1 LDLVSAPEAKQ
12 RRTYGSGSL
21 LVHTGADGQEVWYG
35 RWYVGKKHLSRRI
48 GPKRRRGTGKGLTQT
63 EADAELRRMML
74 SERAPRRGSTLP
86 LAAAAEQM
94 LRHLEANGRAP
105 TTIGNYRAILHA
117 HLLPRF
123 GETELDSLRQD
134 QVEAFATDL
143 LRKGL
148 SARTRA
154 SALKLLS
161 QILTFAQRRGWCQEN
176 VCALVPRPRVRPSTD
191 IRFLDRMELAA
202 FLGAIDISAEPFGRI
217 DRALFLTAAMTG
229 MRQGELLALRWR
241 DVDWEAK
248 RVRVRRNYVRGDI
261 GKPKS
266 KSGERSV
273 PMASRVV
280 NEMRSLRGHS
290 SFLKDDDL
298 VFAHP
303 ETGSFLPL
311 SPMRQ
316 RFKSAL
322 KAAGVRDIRFHDL
335 RHTFGTR
342 MAASPNVSMRD
353 LQEWLGHRDYRTTL
367 IYADY
372 EPRDGESDL
381 VDEAF
386 S

>member
-1 LDLVSAPEAKQ
+1 MSAATNKP
-12 RRTYGSGSL
+12 RRAYGSGSL
-21 LVHTGADGQEVWYG
+21 VIHTCADGQEVWYG
-35 RWYVGKKHLSRRI
+35 RWYAGNDKRASRRI
-48 GPKRRRGTGKGLTQT
+48 GPKRRRGTGKGLTRT

-74 SERAPRRGSTLP
+74 SERAPRPGSPLP

-94 LRHLEANGRAP
+94 LRHLEESGRAP
-105 TTIGNYRAILHA
+105 STLGAYRAILHA

-123 GETELDSLRQD
+123 GETEIDSLRQD

-143 LRKGL
+143 LQKGL
-148 SARTRA
+148 AARTRA
-154 SALKLLS
+154 GALKLLS

-191 IRFLDRMELAA
+191 IRFLDREELAA
-202 FLGAIDISAEPFGRI
+202 FLDVIDISVEPFGHT

-241 DVDWEAK
+241 DVDWKAK

-273 PMASRVV
+273 PMASRVAK
-280 NEMRSLRGHS
+280 EMRSLRGHS

-342 MAASPNVSMRD
+342 MAASPNVSMRNI
-353 LQEWLGHRDYRTTL
+353 QEWMGHQDYRTTL

-372 EPRDGESDL
+372 EPREGESSL

>member
-1 LDLVSAPEAKQ
+1 MSAAANKP
-12 RRTYGSGSL
+12 RRAYGSGSL
-21 LVHTGADGQEVWYG
+21 IVHTCADGQEVWYG
-35 RWYVGKKHLSRRI
+35 RWYAGNNKRASRRI
-48 GPKRRRGTGKGLTQT
+48 GPKRRRGTGKGLTRT

-74 SERAPRRGSTLP
+74 SERAPRPGSTLP

-94 LRHLEANGRAP
+94 LRHLEAIGRQP
-105 TTIGNYRAILHA
+105 STLETSRAILHA

-123 GETELDSLRQD
+123 GETELASLRQD
-134 QVEAFATDL
+134 QVEAFAADL

-148 SARTRA
+148 SARTRDG
-154 SALKLLS
+154 ALKLLS
-161 QILTFAQRRGWCQEN
+161 QILAFAQRRGWCQEN
-176 VCALVPRPRVRPSTD
+176 VCALVPRPRVRPSSD
-191 IRFLDRMELAA
+191 IRFLDREELAA
-202 FLGAIDISAEPFGRI
+202 FLGAIDVSAEPYGHI

-241 DVDWEAK
+241 DVDWKVK
-248 RVRVRRNYVRGDI
+248 RVRVRHSCVRGHL
-261 GKPKS
+261 GKTKS

-273 PMASRVV
+273 PMASRVAE
-280 NEMRSLRGHS
+280 EMRSLRGHS

-303 ETGSFLPL
+303 ETGSFLPI

-342 MAASPNVSMRD
+342 MAASPNVSMRNI
-353 LQEWLGHRDYRTTL
+353 QEWMGHRDYSTTL

-372 EPRDGESDL
+372 EPREGESSL

>member
-1 LDLVSAPEAKQ
+1 MSAAANKP
-12 RRTYGSGSL
+12 RRRAYGSGSL
-21 LVHTGADGQEVWYG
+21 IVHTCADGQEVWYG
-35 RWYVGKKHLSRRI
+35 RWYAGNNKRASRRI
-48 GPKRRRGTGKGLTQT
+48 GPKRRRGTGKGLTRT

-74 SERAPRRGSTLP
+74 SERAPRPGSTLP

-94 LRHLEANGRAP
+94 LRHLEAIGRQP
-105 TTIGNYRAILHA
+105 STLETYRAILHA

-123 GETELDSLRQD
+123 GETELASLRQD
-134 QVEAFATDL
+134 QVEAFAADL

-148 SARTRA
+148 SARTRDG
-154 SALKLLS
+154 ALKLLS
-161 QILTFAQRRGWCQEN
+161 QILAFAQRRGWCQEN
-176 VCALVPRPRVRPSTD
+176 VCALVPRPRVRPSSD
-191 IRFLDRMELAA
+191 IRFLDRKELAA
-202 FLGAIDISAEPFGRI
+202 FLGAIDVSAEPYGHI

-241 DVDWEAK
+241 DVDWKVK
-248 RVRVRRNYVRGDI
+248 RVRVRHSCVRGHL
-261 GKPKS
+261 GKTKS

-273 PMASRVV
+273 PMASRVAE
-280 NEMRSLRGHS
+280 EMRSLREHS
-290 SFLKDDDL
+290 SSLKDDDL

-303 ETGSFLPL
+303 ETGSFLPI

-342 MAASPNVSMRD
+342 MAASPNVSMRNI
-353 LQEWLGHRDYRTTL
+353 QEWMGHRDYRTTL

-372 EPRDGESDL
+372 EPRKGESGL
-381 VDEAF
+381 VDDAF